1 MTDLKAAYEQAI
13 LNEIKSQNLYT
24 SLARSFGDN
33 PEVAQT
39 FNSLVPL
46 ETMHEEKLSS
56 LYLLNFPDSVFSPD
70 RSLHY
75 SIPAPELQDADKVIE
90 FAITREEL
98 ARDIYQKLASDTA
111 EPELKA
117 LFSEFA
123 AEEGKHKTILQTEI
137 LRLDGLMT
145 WYDPSEL
152 NGLVE
157 D

>member
-24 SLARSFGDN
+24 SLARSFANN
-33 PEVAQT
+33 PEIAQA

-46 ETMHEEKLSS
+46 ETMHEEKLRS
-56 LYLLNFPDSVFSPD
+56 LYLLNFPNSDFSPD
-70 RSLHY
+70 RSLHF
-75 SIPAPELQDADKVIE
+75 SIPAPELQDADKVLE

-98 ARDIYQKLASDTA
+98 ARDIYQKLAADTA

-117 LFSEFA
+117 LFSEFS
-123 AEEGKHKTILQTEI
+123 AEEDRHKSILQTEI

-152 NGLVE
+152 NGMME